1 MSTQVA
7 ILVRVSTQ
15 KQETDRQIHELTETA
30 KQKGWEVVEVVQEVV
45 SGAATE
51 RAGLNRVIELATEK
65 KIQKVLVHEVS
76 RVARK
81 NSTAHQFIERLEELG
96 VSLFWNAQSTETLL
110 PNGKR
115 NPAAALMF
123 ALMAEMARSER
134 QTLVERTMSGLAEA
148 RRRGIRL
155 GRRPGSNEDPEKFL
169 AKHAMVLRRLK
180 EGHSIRNTAKIT
192 GCSSTTVQKVKRLW
206 KEEV

>member
-45 SGAATE
+45 SGNATE

-169 AKHAMVLRRLK
+169 AKHATVLRRLK